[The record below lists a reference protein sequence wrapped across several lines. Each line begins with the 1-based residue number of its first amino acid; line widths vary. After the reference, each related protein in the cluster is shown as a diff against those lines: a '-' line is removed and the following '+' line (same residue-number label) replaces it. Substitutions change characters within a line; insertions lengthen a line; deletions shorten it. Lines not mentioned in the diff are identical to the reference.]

1 MALKFPAAFRTTRA
15 GTVTTRAGNG
25 ALLRIYDGTRAAD
38 ADTAIGA
45 QVLLAELVCGTPFA
59 PGAASGVLTANAITQ
74 DSSANAS
81 GTATWFRLLD
91 SAGTTT
97 VMDGSVTASGGGGDL
112 QLVTTTVVATQP
124 VQVTS
129 FVLTEGGA

>member
-15 GTVTTRAGNG
+15 NTFTTRASNA
-25 ALLRIYDGTRAAD
+25 ALLRIYDGTQPVN

-45 QVLLAELVCGTPFA
+45 QVLLAELTCGTPFA

-81 GTATWFRLLD
+81 GTATWFRLVD
-91 SAGTTT
+91 SGGTTT
-97 VMDGSVTASGGGGDL
+97 VMDGNVTVSGGGGDL
-112 QLVTTTVVATQP
+112 QLVTTSIVATQP
-124 VQVTS
+124 VQITS
-129 FVLTEGGA
+129 FVLTEAGA

>member
-15 GTVTTRAGNG
+15 NTFTTRAGNG
-25 ALLRIYDGTRAAD
+25 ALLRIYDGTRATD

-45 QVLLAELVCGTPFA
+45 QVLLAELTCASPFA
-59 PGAASGVLTANAITQ
+59 PGASSGVLTASAITQ
-74 DSSANAS
+74 DSSANAT
-81 GTATWFRLLD
+81 GTATWFRLVD

-97 VMDGSVTASGGGGDL
+97 VMDGSVTVTGGGGDL
-112 QLVTTTVVATQP
+112 QLVTTSIVSTQP
-124 VQVTS
+124 VQITS

>member
-15 GTVTTRAGNG
+15 GTITTRAGNG
-25 ALLRIYDGTRAAD
+25 ALLRIYSGTRPAD
-38 ADTAIGA
+38 ADTAPSGT
-45 QVLLAELVCGTPFA
+45 LLAELTCGTPFA
-59 PGAASGVLTANAITQ
+59 PGASSGVLTANAITQ
-74 DSSANAS
+74 DSSANNS

-97 VMDGSVTASGGGGDL
+97 VTDGDVTATGGGGDL
-112 QLVTTTVVATQP
+112 QLVTTTVVAGQP

-129 FVLTEGGA
+129 FVITEGGA